1 MKNKL
6 WLVTL
11 LLPVLIM
18 LMSGFASSAES
29 QSSFKVPEYTKFVMK
44 NGLTVY
50 LMEQH
55 EVPLIYASCVF
66 PAGAIKDGARHGLA
80 FLTADGLLFGT
91 KNYTKKQIEETL
103 DYIGASYS
111 TYTAKEYSQLDL
123 SFVAKDQDT
132 VFPIMQEIITAP
144 VFDRDEFDK
153 RKTRMLMELQQAK
166 ERPQSVIR
174 SYFDKFI
181 YADNPYG
188 NPAEGTNNSVSALEV
203 TDLNNF
209 YDQHYTPSGS
219 ALVLVGDFDSKNMKS
234 KVEKLFNNWKAKSEP
249 IPPQQVRMPVIT
261 RSRVLL
267 VNKDD
272 TSETRFY
279 IGGYGIK
286 RSNPD
291 YVAIQVINTI
301 LGNRFTSW
309 LNDELRVK
317 RGLTYGVRSFF
328 RPYKTTG
335 LFAISSY
342 TGNETTIE
350 ALDVAL
356 EVLNRLHT
364 RGVDE
369 ATLNSARNYIK
380 GQFPPQYETAGNL
393 AELLTAM
400 FIYDFDESFIN
411 DFQTNVDKLTVEKS
425 QEIIAKYFP
434 KENLQFVLIGK
445 ASELRDKVGKY
456 GTVTEKEIKEDG
468 Y

>member
-1 MKNKL
+1 MKKN
-6 WLVTL
+6 VFVIAFM
-11 LLPVLIM
+11 LPVM
-18 LMSGFASSAES
+18 LLFLTGFAQPAES
-29 QSSFKVPEYTKFVMK
+29 QSSFKLPEYTKFVMK

-55 EVPLIYASCVF
+55 EVPLIYATCVF
-66 PAGAIKDGARHGLA
+66 PAGAVKDGNRYGLA
-80 FLTADGLLFGT
+80 SLTADGLLFGT
-91 KNYTKKQIEETL
+91 KNYSKKQIEETL
-103 DYIGASYS
+103 DYIGASFS
-111 TYTAKEYSQLDL
+111 TFAAKEYSQLDL

-181 YADNPYG
+181 YADNAYG
-188 NPAEGTNNSVSALEV
+188 NPAEGTNSSVTAIQV
-203 TDLNNF
+203 QDLQNF
-209 YDQHYTPSGS
+209 YNQHYTPAGS
-219 ALVLVGDFDSKNMKS
+219 ALVLVGDLDSKAMK
-234 KVEKLFNNWKAKSEP
+234 EKIEKMFHNWTAKSQP
-249 IPPQQVRMPVIT
+249 IPAQQVRMPVLT

-272 TSETRFY
+272 ATETRFL

-301 LGNRFTSW
+301 LGDRFTSW

-317 RGLTYGVRSFF
+317 RGLTYGARSFF

-342 TGNETTIE
+342 TGNETTFE

-364 RGVDE
+364 QGVDE
-369 ATLNSARNYIK
+369 ATLSSARNYIK
-380 GQFPPQYETAGNL
+380 GQFPPQYETSGSL
-393 AELLTAM
+393 AELLASM
-400 FIYDFDESFIN
+400 FIYDFDEAFIN
-411 DFQTNVDKLTVEKS
+411 DFQANVDKLTVEKS
-425 QEIIAKYFP
+425 QEIITKYFP

-445 ASELRDKVGKY
+445 ASELRDKVSKY
-456 GTVTEKEIKEDG
+456 GSVTEKEIKADG